1 MHFILCLYHKCVG
14 CRGGRE
20 GKSKEC
26 ALLTSRRCQRPAGQ
40 PWRSPHS
47 PPVEASHRMSWG
59 RVQSPW
65 ALRDPRTLRHDPSVG
80 QSRGITASVL
90 SHPSGEWTQLSAA
103 SPACSLRLH
112 RLSCGRPPRSTA
124 AAGSLGRPE
133 GSTTDPQR
141 GCGAACRRCKDV
153 GYWPRSAGSR
163 GRIQA
168 TQSMAA
174 PRVLGAPG
182 PHGAGLSAWCS
193 RASAPRRVGC
203 NRRDTW
209 LLSAR
214 ICPLMKDETPSACP
228 CQLLSAPRELRDLKE
243 SVG

>member
-1 MHFILCLYHKCVG
+1 MQRRK
-14 CRGGRE
+14 RGEVQRVRIADIQAVPE
-20 GKSKEC
+20 
-26 ALLTSRRCQRPAGQ
+26 TSRTTLEVTSQSPCGGLSQNELGEGAVPLGSQGPQNIKTRPFSGTVKGNHCLCAF
-40 PWRSPHS
+40 
-47 PPVEASHRMSWG
+47 PPIG
-59 RVQSPW
+59 RV
-65 ALRDPRTLRHDPSVG
+65 DPVVSSIPVY
-80 QSRGITASVL
+80 
-90 SHPSGEWTQLSAA
+90 
-103 SPACSLRLH
+103 
-112 RLSCGRPPRSTA
+112 RLSRRRPPRSTA